1 MSEGFL
7 LVELTPRDPE
17 RNPLRDQQKKE
28 VYGF

>member
-7 LVELTPRDPE
+7 LVELTPHDPE